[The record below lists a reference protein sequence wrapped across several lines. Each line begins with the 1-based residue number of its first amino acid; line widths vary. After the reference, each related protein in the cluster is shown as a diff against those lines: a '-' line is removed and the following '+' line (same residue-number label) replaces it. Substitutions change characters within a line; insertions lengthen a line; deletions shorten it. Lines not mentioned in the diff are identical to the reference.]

1 MGDILRFCFINIAIY
16 CHNAVEMDFD
26 TPTRLH
32 FSRQIGGN
40 FRKYLYITNPPI
52 ANTSC
57 QVCYIDLFYSCYFP
71 VVCRGQGI
79 LTAYPSILFTQIS
92 VFFYIITEIFAKF
105 VRIFYH
111 GLIVF
116 ALSMMQCRSSQ
127 QLHLQDYKSHTHAI

>member
-1 MGDILRFCFINIAIY
+1 MEDILRFCFINIATY
-16 CHNAVEMDFD
+16 CHNVVERNFD
-26 TPTRLH
+26 TPARRH
-32 FSRQIGGN
+32 FFRQIGGN
-40 FRKYLYITNPPI
+40 
-52 ANTSC
+52 
-57 QVCYIDLFYSCYFP
+57 
-71 VVCRGQGI
+71 